1 MLPLPVHG
9 ASSLPS
15 TGCSCCLTS
24 PLTCLSLQKQS
35 LGLRRVCVSSF
46 SKLVFHS
53 YATRWN
59 AGGGR
64 GRHIYFSLNVLS
76 FEKTKQIS
84 VESRTILGSFDG
96 LPLPLIFKINILIS
110 PKPNLLKLA
119 TCMLNLL
126 KVKRPNFTQVW
137 VSTHLKLYHGQWYN

>member
-1 MLPLPVHG
+1 MQLLADLPPHFPLSAEAKPE
-9 ASSLPS
+9 ASP
-15 TGCSCCLTS
+15 C
-24 PLTCLSLQKQS
+24 
-35 LGLRRVCVSSF
+35 VCVSSF

-53 YATRWN
+53 YATRWD

-64 GRHIYFSLNVLS
+64 ERHIYFSLNVLS

-84 VESRTILGSFDG
+84 VGSRTILGSFDG

-126 KVKRPNFTQVW
+126 KVKRPNFAQVW